1 MKLGDKM
8 NCSVCKQGET
18 HPGLSVVTL
27 QRGEHTLVL
36 KAVPAEICENCGEY
50 YLSDDVA
57 SRLYRQA
64 EQSLERGTEIE
75 IGHYAMSKAG

>member
-1 MKLGDKM
+1 MK
-8 NCSVCKQGET
+8 CTVCKQAET
-18 HPGLSVVTL
+18 NPGLAVVTL
-27 QRGEHTLVL
+27 QRGENTLVF

-64 EQSLERGTEIE
+64 EQSLKRGAEIE
-75 IGHYAMSKAG
+75 IGRYAMSKAD